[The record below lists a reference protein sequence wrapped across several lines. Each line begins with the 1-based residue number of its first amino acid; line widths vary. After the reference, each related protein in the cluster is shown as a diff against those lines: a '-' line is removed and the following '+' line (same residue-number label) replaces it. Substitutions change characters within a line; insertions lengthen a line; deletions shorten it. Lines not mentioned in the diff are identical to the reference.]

1 MVLVRLLGFLSYKL
15 SLPPRPVSIQPTSLS
30 AQRTEAREGQ
40 QRMRQQQHR
49 LAQLRLRLDQLAD
62 TELERAVE
70 EVEGAWDGLERD
82 WASMAKCAQTAE
94 TLWAEGRRLDRWLD
108 TKGRLAQQCQVP
120 SVEVKLVEAQLG
132 IVKVGDR
139 RRIWDGELD

>member
-1 MVLVRLLGFLSYKL
+1 
-15 SLPPRPVSIQPTSLS
+15 
-30 AQRTEAREGQ
+30 
-40 QRMRQQQHR
+40 MRQQQHR

-82 WASMAKCAQTAE
+82 WANMAKCAETAE

-139 RRIWDGELD
+139 AADLGGKLD